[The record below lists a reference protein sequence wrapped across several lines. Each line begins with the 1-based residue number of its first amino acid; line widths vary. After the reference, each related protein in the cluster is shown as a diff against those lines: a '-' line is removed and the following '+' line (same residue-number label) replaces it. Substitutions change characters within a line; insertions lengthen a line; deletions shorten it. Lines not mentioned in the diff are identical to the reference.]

1 MAYSRWG
8 GSNWYSFYN
17 CNGKLSLWTA
27 DKTTDWEADE
37 LKNITEQD
45 IINHYECDADD
56 AKEAME
62 YIGYFL
68 EEYVPDHPEAI
79 RYRKEEAEFLE
90 RLKKMEEEND

>member
-45 IINHYECDADD
+45 IINHYECDVDD
-56 AKEAME
+56 AKEAMK
-62 YIGYFL
+62 YIGFFL
-68 EEYVPDHPEAI
+68 EDYVPNDPAVI
-79 RYRKEEAEFLE
+79 AYYKEQVEFLS

>member
-17 CNGKLSLWTA
+17 CNGKLSLWHSLQ
-27 DKTTDWEADE
+27 KTTDWEAED

-45 IINHYECDADD
+45 IMNHYGCDADD

-68 EEYVPDHPEAI
+68 EDYNPNDPQI
-79 RYRKEEAEFLE
+79 IKYRKEEAEFLKK
-90 RLKKMEEEND
+90 LKKMEEKK